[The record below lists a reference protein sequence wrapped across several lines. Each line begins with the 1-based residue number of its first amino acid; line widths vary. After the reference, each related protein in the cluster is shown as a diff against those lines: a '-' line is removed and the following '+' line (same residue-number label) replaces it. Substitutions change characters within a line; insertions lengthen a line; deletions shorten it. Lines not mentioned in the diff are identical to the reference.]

1 MRSRTAAVTLLAALL
16 VSTPALAAEVIFIVR
31 HAERETGEG
40 DDGLSAAGKE
50 RAGRLAAMLRDVRIT
65 HILTS
70 NLRRTAETAAPLARA
85 TGLTSVPIAI
95 PGAGAGGVAP
105 EKLQI
110 QRTVQAVKDLPAAAR
125 VLIVGHS
132 NTVPMLLE
140 ALGVAEV
147 ITIPATEFDNLFIV
161 TTRATAAPT
170 FARLR
175 Y

>member
-1 MRSRTAAVTLLAALL
+1 MRSRVAAATLLAVLL
-16 VSTPALAAEVIFIVR
+16 LPASILAAEVIFIVR

-40 DDGLSAAGKE
+40 DDGLSVAGKE
-50 RAGRLAAMLRDVRIT
+50 RAARLAAMLRDARIT

-70 NLRRTAETAAPLARA
+70 DLRRTAETAAPLGRA
-85 TGLTSVPIAI
+85 TGLTSVAIAM
-95 PGAGAGGVAP
+95 PAAAAAGVDPAKV
-105 EKLQI
+105 QV
-110 QRTVQAVKDLPAAAR
+110 QRTAEAVKDLPADAR

-140 ALGVAEV
+140 GMGVAER

-161 TTRATAAPT
+161 IPRPGGAPEYV
-170 FARLR
+170 RLR